1 MTKDVLLTVLAALFV
16 VALAVIGIFA
26 STSRRTFR
34 VIAVVVGVIA
44 LVLTFGLAYNDA
56 EFKRGLREDVA
67 DAKRTSQ
74 RVLDAMSSNPTAERR
89 LLKSLALDWAD
100 RAETFLKGMESKK
113 ASVALH
119 IATATQANFS
129 GVLHSD
135 LARCESM
142 RADAKS
148 LRDKILARIPEARDA
163 SETTSY
169 TAKECVAALP
179 SVIKDLKG
187 TALRL
192 PDS

>member
-1 MTKDVLLTVLAALFV
+1 MTKDVLWTVLAALAV

-26 STSRRTFR
+26 STPRRTLR

-44 LVLTFGLAYNDA
+44 LALTFGLAYNDA

-67 DAKRTSQ
+67 DARRTSQ
-74 RVLDAMSSNPTAERR
+74 LVLDARSSNPTAERR

-100 RAETFLKGMESKK
+100 RAETFLKDVESRK
-113 ASVALH
+113 ASVALL

-129 GVLHSD
+129 GVLRSD
-135 LARCESM
+135 LARCEST

-148 LRDKILARIPEARDA
+148 LRDKILAHIPEARDA
-163 SETTSY
+163 SATASY
-169 TAKECVAALP
+169 TASECVAALP
-179 SVIKDLKG
+179 TVINDLKG

-192 PDS
+192 PD